1 MDTISVQKFSV
12 LQLCA
17 GNFNDFNTP
26 TIMHFTL
33 LKITNYTQCQVD
45 FHMHVPLKKNTVSI
59 SAVHVFY
66 IY

>member
-1 MDTISVQKFSV
+1 MT
-12 LQLCA
+12 LTPY
-17 GNFNDFNTP
+17 NF
-26 TIMHFTL
+26 HFTL

-45 FHMHVPLKKNTVSI
+45 FHMHVPLKKNTVSV